1 MKQDDIF
8 VSSWGYE
15 QTNVDF
21 YEVVKVTAK
30 TVTLIPIER
39 KVQLKGFMRYTAMP
53 IPGSGKGKRS
63 GDGLLIVSMF
73 QRVALPATRLRDC
86 GMERHGKARPMPK

>member
-1 MKQDDIF
+1 MKQGDIF
-8 VSSWGYE
+8 VSSWGYD

-21 YEVVKVTAK
+21 YEVVKVAAK

-39 KVQLKGFMRYTAMP
+39 KVQLKGFMLYTAMP
-53 IPGSGKGKRS
+53 IPGAGRERRS

-73 QRVALPATRLRDC
+73 RRVASLATRLRDC
-86 GMERHGKARPMPK
+86 GMERHGKARLMPE